1 MRRIYRKMRVAL
13 LSFCVLTAV
22 LSTGCSAEETG
33 QSEISEEVYQLGN
46 QEIQIDLSDRFEC
59 TKQSAREIVLDGKV
73 GEIKMEYLGEGISSE
88 VFQNQSRNVRRFMK
102 MLLAAHPIRSKNFSP
117 MIMRDFT
124 MRQSVMILRMRSA
137 T

>member
-59 TKQSAREIVLDGKV
+59 TKQSASEIVLDGKV

-88 VFQNQSRNVRRFMK
+88 SFPGCPLQISLPFLTAKAWGMPLTPIGDSHLSLVFFPSTSTAM
-102 MLLAAHPIRSKNFSP
+102 A
-117 MIMRDFT
+117 
-124 MRQSVMILRMRSA
+124 
-137 T
+137 